1 MKKALLLT
9 FIYFFGANLMAQIA
23 PNKALNSSNKALI
36 NDKVIMSGDEVLKD
50 LMQTPNTTTAAMRMA
65 APINE
70 EIVGSTTYDLQTNAA
85 VMDRILRHYD
95 GTISVA
101 WSRSNEFN
109 TSYSDRGTGYNFFDG
124 TAWGAFPSASLESS
138 RCGWPSML
146 ATGSGKELAIAHNTT
161 NSYFQMT
168 YRDTIGSGAW
178 NEQIVSAQDS
188 IGLYRDLVWN
198 RSTIGGLNEETI
210 HMIGVTAPSG
220 LSGTIYNGLDGALL
234 YYRSQD
240 GGVTWDIQD
249 MQLPTIDSSMFTG
262 FGGDSYAIKA
272 QGETVCI
279 AFFGEWDDTFIMK
292 SNDNGTT
299 WTKTIVLDFPVDKYV
314 TDQGLDIDNDGLM
327 DTLYSTDGSG
337 ALLLDNNGMA
347 HVFAGNM
354 RILDADLTDAGSS
367 YFPGTNGLLYWNESI
382 GPDTT
387 GGQISNSVWWSDN
400 MSVIAGAQDMD
411 GDSSLSLVLDIATY
425 YSSLSSMPSCGIDA
439 NGTIYVSFSSVMEGY
454 DNGAQHYR
462 HVNIIKS
469 YDGGMNWTAPID
481 ITPISLFL
489 GMGECVFASME
500 RNVDDKVR
508 LVYQKDMEPGLCV
521 RGDEDAVGM
530 NDIVYLELDTNF
542 IVSAIQNTPI
552 QNNLSLELYPNPT
565 KNKTNINLAL
575 DKTSEVAIQVVD
587 ILGRTVFFN
596 ATTLTEGN
604 SLVVLD
610 IEDYD
615 AGIYY
620 INTQIAGKA
629 FSNKLVV
636 TK

>member
-1 MKKALLLT
+1 MKKALLFGLT
-9 FIYFFGANLMAQIA
+9 FFFGANLMAQVP
-23 PNKALNSSNKALI
+23 PNKAFNSSNTGLI
-36 NDKVIMSGDEVLKD
+36 NDKVIMSGDEVLKE
-50 LMQTPNTTTAAMRMA
+50 LMQSPNATTAAMRMA
-65 APINE
+65 TPMNE
-70 EIVGSTTYDLQTNAA
+70 EIIGSTTYDLQTNAA
-85 VMDRILRHYD
+85 VMDRIKMHQD

-101 WSRSNEFN
+101 WTRSNEFN
-109 TSYSDRGTGYNFFDG
+109 TSYTDRGTGYNFFDG
-124 TAWGAFPSASLESS
+124 VSWGVFPSARLESS

-146 ATGSGKELAIAHNTT
+146 ATGSGKELAIAHNTA

-178 NEQIVSAQDS
+178 TEQIVSSQDS
-188 IGLYRDLVWN
+188 SLGVYRDLVWN
-198 RSTIGGLNEETI
+198 RSVIGGLNGETI

-249 MQLPTIDSSMFTG
+249 MQLPTIDTSMFTG

-279 AFFGEWDDTFIMK
+279 ASFGEWDDTFIMK

-299 WTKTIVLDFPVDKYV
+299 WTKTIVLDFPVDKYL
-314 TDQGLDIDNDGLM
+314 TDQGIDLDNDGVM

-347 HVFAGNM
+347 HIFAGNM
-354 RILDADLTDAGSS
+354 RILDADLADGGSS
-367 YFPGTNGLLYWNESI
+367 YFPGTNGLLYWNENI

-387 GGQISNSVWWSDN
+387 GGQILNSEWWSNN
-400 MSVIAGAQDMD
+400 MSIIAGAEDMD
-411 GDSSLSLVLDIATY
+411 GDSVLNFVAIATY

-454 DNGAQHYR
+454 DSGAQNFR

-469 YDGGMNWTAPID
+469 YDAGLTWTDPID

-542 IVSAIQNTPI
+542 SVSGVQSNPI
-552 QNNLSLELYPNPT
+552 DNSLSLDLYPNPT
-565 KNKTNINLAL
+565 NNQANIHLKINKN
-575 DKTSEVAIQVVD
+575 SEVAIQVLDV
-587 ILGRTVFFN
+587 LGRAVFFN
-596 ATTLTEGN
+596 ATTLTKG
-604 SLVVLD
+604 SHLVVLD
-610 IEDYD
+610 VQNYD

-620 INTQIAGKA
+620 INTQIAGKT
-629 FSNKLVV
+629 FSNKLIV

>member
-9 FIYFFGANLMAQIA
+9 FTFFFGANLTAQVA
-23 PNKALNSSNKALI
+23 PNKVLNSSNKALI

-65 APINE
+65 ATINE
-70 EIVGSTTYDLQTNAA
+70 EIIGSTTYDLQTNAA

-109 TSYSDRGTGYNFFDG
+109 TSYTDRGTGYNFFDG
-124 TAWGAFPSASLESS
+124 TAWGTFPSARLESS

-146 ATGSGKELAIAHNTT
+146 ATGSGKELAIAHNTA

-178 NEQIVSAQDS
+178 NEQIVSSQDS
-188 IGLYRDLVWN
+188 LGLYRDLVWN
-198 RSTIGGLNEETI
+198 RSTIGGLNAETI

-249 MQLPTIDSSMFTG
+249 MQLPTIDTSMFTG

-314 TDQGLDIDNDGLM
+314 TDQGLDLDNDGLM

-354 RILDADLTDAGSS
+354 RILDADLTDASSS

-400 MSVIAGAQDMD
+400 MSIIASAEDMD
-411 GDSSLSLVLDIATY
+411 GDSVLNFVAIATY

-454 DNGAQHYR
+454 DSGAQNFR
-462 HVNIIKS
+462 HVNIVKS
-469 YDGGMNWTAPID
+469 YDGGMNWTDPID

-530 NDIVYLELDTNF
+530 NDIVYLELDTSF
-542 IVSAIQNTPI
+542 IVSAIYNTPI

-565 KNKTNINLAL
+565 KNQTNINLTL

-587 ILGRTVFFN
+587 VLGRTVFFN
-596 ATTLTEGN
+596 ATNLTKGN
-604 SLVVLD
+604 HLVVLD
-610 IEDYD
+610 VEDYD

-620 INTQIAGKA
+620 VNTHIAGKA